1 MIELVINDEEVSIF
15 YKEDFMELQLIV
27 NGKKINVDIDPTKRL
42 LDFLRDDLGLT
53 GVKEGCS
60 EGECGACTVILN
72 KKAVASCSILA
83 GQVNGDEII
92 TIEGLAQNG
101 ELDMIQK
108 AFIEK
113 GAIQCGFCSPGMI
126 LSCKA
131 LLMRNPNPTEDEIK
145 RAIEGNLCRCTGY
158 NKIVEAVQSVVNR
171 GCNCGE

>member
-1 MIELVINDEEVSIF
+1 MYIEVV
-15 YKEDFMELQLIV
+15 V
-27 NGKKINVDIDPTKRL
+27 NGEKVKMNIDPTKRL
-42 LDFLRDDLGLT
+42 LDFL
-53 GVKEGCS
+53 KEGCS

-72 KKAVASCSILA
+72 KKAVVSCSILA

-92 TIEGLAQNG
+92 TIEGLEKNG
-101 ELDMIQK
+101 ELDTIQK

-131 LLMRNPNPTEDEIK
+131 LLMRNPHPTDDEIK

-158 NKIVEAVQSVVNR
+158 NKIVEAVHSAVNR
-171 GCNCGE
+171 GSSYGE

>member
-1 MIELVINDEEVSIF
+1 
-15 YKEDFMELQLIV
+15 MEIKLIV
-27 NGKKINVDIDPTKRL
+27 NGKDIKMNIDPTKRL
-42 LDFLRDDLGLT
+42 LDFLRDDLDLT

-72 KKAVASCSILA
+72 GEAVTSCSILA

-92 TIEGLAQNG
+92 TIEGLVENG
-101 ELDMIQK
+101 ELDIIQK

-131 LLMRNPNPTEDEIK
+131 LLLNNSNPSEDEIK

-158 NKIVEAVQSVVNR
+158 NKIVEAVQSVVD
-171 GCNCGE
+171 GGSSCGK